1 MKFRFA
7 VALAMSA
14 LSSVVACTSGS
25 DLAPPTNVTMRSPDL
40 FDVIEVRWTRPPGS
54 VDGFEIQGRVGNG
67 DWEQWPERISPEV
80 DGVMVTLEPG
90 VPELVTLGVQVR
102 SVQGDRRSG
111 WSAEATLFRSV
122 APPSRLTATASTTVV
137 GVRVTPVHLEWEN
150 VSQVATSI
158 QIERFTQGLQGDGPA
173 IPVATVDLPASAHDD
188 DGATE
193 ASWTYR
199 IRAGA
204 GGVWGPWTLAFPVTV
219 DLSPPRDVR
228 AAREPGLVRVTWS
241 SRSAIASTHVSR
253 IDPGGYPSLVATL
266 PTGAHEYA
274 DPVDAPWPSTRY
286 EVAAFVPESPWIAAG
301 VPPVP
306 VGAFSWTG
314 AITLD
319 ASARTVPQGGA
330 VAFTDEGRIHV
341 SGDSGSWVLAIA
353 RDTGD
358 DRDVHALAGATS
370 MVPPAILADASGNPH
385 TVFFTGY
392 PDWPE
397 TELVHE
403 WFDGSAWRREVVVTA
418 PGPDAV
424 FGVAGDGTLHVL
436 GSRRE
441 VSGAYTTVHH
451 VTAAGT
457 VISTDVVATVL
468 PPSPSG
474 QAWYEWNRSL
484 SVAPD
489 GTAWLAMTYSAPP
502 LANPDFVVFRC
513 SSAGTWSQE
522 LAPPSDGYGSASV
535 VAGSA
540 ESGALLFDESVRLR
554 TASGWGP
561 VESPGLPYEGMTRL
575 GAALSPDGARLLLLA
590 SRYPDGVWLSIR
602 GASGWDAALLA
613 RPSSGGSPAFGADGR
628 ARVVAPH
635 TIPGGEMWVSVFVE
649 RR

>member
-1 MKFRFA
+1 MRFRSGVGLA
-7 VALAMSA
+7 ISAMSI
-14 LSSVVACTSGS
+14 VACTSGS
-25 DLAPPTNVTMRSPDL
+25 DLAPPTNVTMQSPFL
-40 FDVIEVRWTRPPGS
+40 FDSIEVRWTRPPGS
-54 VDGFEIQGRVGNG
+54 IDGFEIQGRVGNG
-67 DWEQWPERISPEV
+67 AWELWPERISPEA
-80 DGVMVTLEPG
+80 DGVYVTMKPG
-90 VPELVTLGVQVR
+90 VLELVTLGVQVR
-102 SVQGDRRSG
+102 SVKGDRRSG
-111 WSAEATLFRSV
+111 WSTEATLFRSV
-122 APPSRLTATASTTVV
+122 APPSRLTATASSTAI
-137 GVRVTPVHLEWEN
+137 GLRVTPVHLEWEN
-150 VSQVATSI
+150 VSQVATSF
-158 QIERFTQGLQGDGPA
+158 QIERFTQGSPGDGQA
-173 IPVATVDLPASAHDD
+173 IPVATVDVSASNHDD

-193 ASWTYR
+193 AYWTYR

-204 GGVWGPWTLAFPVTV
+204 EGVWGPWTLASPVTV
-219 DLSPPRDVR
+219 DLAPPRDVR
-228 AAREPGLVRVTWS
+228 AAREPGLVRVTWTNRS
-241 SRSAIASTHVSR
+241 SIAAMHVSR
-253 IDPGGYPSLVATL
+253 IDPGGYASLIATL
-266 PTGAHEYA
+266 PIGAHEYA
-274 DPVDAPWPSTRY
+274 DPVEAPWPATRY

-301 VPPVP
+301 DAPVP

-319 ASARTVPQGGA
+319 ASARTVPQGGS

-341 SGDSGSWVLAIA
+341 AGDSGAWVFAIA
-353 RDTGD
+353 RDTGA

-370 MVPPAILADASGNPH
+370 FIPPGILADASGNPH
-385 TVFFTGY
+385 TAFFTGY
-392 PDWPE
+392 PDRPD

-418 PGPDAV
+418 PGPEAV

-451 VTAAGT
+451 VAAAGT
-457 VISTDVVATVL
+457 VNSTDLVATVL

-474 QAWYEWNRSL
+474 QAWYDWSRSL

-489 GTAWLAMTYSAPP
+489 GTAWMVLTYSAPP
-502 LANPDFVVFRC
+502 LANTDFVVFRR
-513 SSAGTWSQE
+513 SSTGTWGQE
-522 LAPPSDGYGSASV
+522 LAPPSGGYGTASV

-540 ESGALLFDESVRLR
+540 ESGALLFDESVRVR

-561 VESPGLPYEGMTRL
+561 AESPGLPYEGMTRL
-575 GAALSPDGARLLLLA
+575 GAALSPDGARMLLLV

-613 RPSSGGSPAFGADGR
+613 SPSSGGSPAFGVDGR